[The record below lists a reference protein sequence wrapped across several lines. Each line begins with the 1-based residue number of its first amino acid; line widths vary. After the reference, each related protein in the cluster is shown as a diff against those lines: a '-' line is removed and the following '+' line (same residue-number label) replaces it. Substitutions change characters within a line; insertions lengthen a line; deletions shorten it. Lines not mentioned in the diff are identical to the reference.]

1 MNEQIL
7 KAIENLAERVGSLSQ
22 RFETFRDET
31 QKHFES
37 LEREVGWIRGKL
49 EGREEAKSE
58 TVARRATWIAIAS
71 VLIALMALIKSFF
84 P

>member
-7 KAIENLAERVGSLSQ
+7 KAVENLTR

-58 TVARRATWIAIAS
+58 IVARRATWIAVAS
-71 VLIALMALIKSFF
+71 ALIALAALLKSFF

>member
-7 KAIENLAERVGSLSQ
+7 KAVENLTQ

-58 TVARRATWIAIAS
+58 IVARRATWIAVAS
-71 VLIALMALIKSFF
+71 VLIALAALLKSFF

>member
-7 KAIENLAERVGSLSQ
+7 KAVENLTR
-22 RFETFRDET
+22 RFESFRDET

-58 TVARRATWIAIAS
+58 IVARRATWIAVAS
-71 VLIALMALIKSFF
+71 ALIALAALLKSFF

>member
-7 KAIENLAERVGSLSQ
+7 KAIESLTQ

-58 TVARRATWIAIAS
+58 TVARRAAWISIVS
-71 VLIALMALIKSFF
+71 ALMALTAFIKSFF
-84 P
+84 F

>member
-7 KAIENLAERVGSLSQ
+7 KAIESLTQ

-58 TVARRATWIAIAS
+58 TVARRATWISIVS
-71 VLIALMALIKSFF
+71 VLMALTAFIKSFF
-84 P
+84 F

>member
-7 KAIENLAERVGSLSQ
+7 KAVENLTQ
-22 RFETFRDET
+22 RFESFRDET

-58 TVARRATWIAIAS
+58 IVARRATWIAVAS
-71 VLIALMALIKSFF
+71 ALIALAALLKSFF

>member
-7 KAIENLAERVGSLSQ
+7 KAVENLAERVESLTQ

-58 TVARRATWIAIAS
+58 TVARRATWISIAS
-71 VLIALMALIKSFF
+71 ALMALTAFIKSFF
-84 P
+84 F

>member
-58 TVARRATWIAIAS
+58 TLARRATWISIAS
-71 VLIALMALIKSFF
+71 IFIALTALIKSFF

>member
-7 KAIENLAERVGSLSQ
+7 KAVENLTQ

-49 EGREEAKSE
+49 EGREKAKSE
-58 TVARRATWIAIAS
+58 TVARRATWISIVS
-71 VLIALMALIKSFF
+71 ALMALTAFVKSFF
-84 P
+84 F

>member
-7 KAIENLAERVGSLSQ
+7 KAIEGLTQ

-37 LEREVGWIRGKL
+37 LEREVGWIRGKF

-58 TVARRATWIAIAS
+58 TVARRATWISIAS
-71 VLIALMALIKSFF
+71 ALMALTAFIKSFF
-84 P
+84 F

>member
-7 KAIENLAERVGSLSQ
+7 KAIERLTQ

-58 TVARRATWIAIAS
+58 TLARRATWIAIAS
-71 VLIALMALIKSFF
+71 VFIALMALIKSFF

>member
-7 KAIENLAERVGSLSQ
+7 KAIENLTR
-22 RFETFRDET
+22 RFENFRDET

-58 TVARRATWIAIAS
+58 TLARRATWISIMS
-71 VLIALMALIKSFF
+71 ALVALAALIKSFF
-84 P
+84 S

>member
-49 EGREEAKSE
+49 EGREESKSE
-58 TVARRATWIAIAS
+58 TLARRATWISIVS
-71 VLIALMALIKSFF
+71 ALMALTALIKSSFF
-84 P
+84 

>member
-1 MNEQIL
+1 MNQQIL
-7 KAIENLAERVGSLSQ
+7 KAIENLTR

-58 TVARRATWIAIAS
+58 TLARRATWIAIVS
-71 VLIALMALIKSFF
+71 VLIALAALLKSFF

>member
-7 KAIENLAERVGSLSQ
+7 KTVENLTQ
-22 RFETFRDET
+22 RFESFHDET

-58 TVARRATWIAIAS
+58 IVARRATWIAVAS
-71 VLIALMALIKSFF
+71 ALIALAALLKSFF

>member
-7 KAIENLAERVGSLSQ
+7 KAIERLTQ

-58 TVARRATWIAIAS
+58 TLARRATWIAIAS
-71 VLIALMALIKSFF
+71 VFIALTALIKSFF

>member
-7 KAIENLAERVGSLSQ
+7 KAIENLTQ

-58 TVARRATWIAIAS
+58 TVARRATWISIVS
-71 VLIALMALIKSFF
+71 VFMALTALIKSFF
-84 P
+84 F

>member
-7 KAIENLAERVGSLSQ
+7 KAVESLTQ

-49 EGREEAKSE
+49 EGRQEAKSE
-58 TVARRATWIAIAS
+58 TVVRRATWISIAS
-71 VLIALMALIKSFF
+71 VLIALTAFIKSFF
-84 P
+84 F

>member
-58 TVARRATWIAIAS
+58 TLARRATWISIVS
-71 VLIALMALIKSFF
+71 IFMALTALIKSFF
-84 P
+84 F

>member
-7 KAIENLAERVGSLSQ
+7 KAVENLTQ

-58 TVARRATWIAIAS
+58 TLARRATWIAVAS

>member
-7 KAIENLAERVGSLSQ
+7 KAVENLTQ

-58 TVARRATWIAIAS
+58 TLARRATWISIVS
-71 VLIALMALIKSFF
+71 VLMALTALIKSFF
-84 P
+84 F

>member
-7 KAIENLAERVGSLSQ
+7 KAVENLAERVESLSQ

-58 TVARRATWIAIAS
+58 TVARRAAWISIVS
-71 VLIALMALIKSFF
+71 ALMALTAFIKSFF
-84 P
+84 F

>member
-7 KAIENLAERVGSLSQ
+7 KAVENLAERVESLTR

-58 TVARRATWIAIAS
+58 IVARRATWIAVAS
-71 VLIALMALIKSFF
+71 ALIALAALLKSFF

>member
-7 KAIENLAERVGSLSQ
+7 KAVEDLAERVESLAQ
-22 RFETFRDET
+22 RFETLRDET

-58 TVARRATWIAIAS
+58 TLARRATWISIMS
-71 VLIALMALIKSFF
+71 ALVALAALIKSFF
-84 P
+84 S